1 MVEYSGL
8 SPWPVHFPSILT
20 VQLPWPTA
28 SCQLLCV
35 FAWGPS
41 LSSSCPAWEDWNT
54 RQLTPPATNGGWK
67 LVHKYAS
74 FFLVVEATQRG
85 MFYTGCKRC
94 PGGISPSSSRWKS
107 AWPLPHYWLLLLFLS
122 RFPIRLLP
130 FPSLPSQ
137 TSYLHLLLCLQTCS
151 WWNPNGDGEEMTWG
165 LLHHNSRYCS
175 CSCAFL
181 LDLNYLWKET
191 ICISSTHVQ
200 DLEYLTQYYF
210 MKSLSFNTVNI
221 WHLHSTFELDAILK
235 AVHILPHLLHA
246 TTLWEKALTQTESHL
261 IWVLPNTEFY

>member
-1 MVEYSGL
+1 MLISSSGQGSFFKSL
-8 SPWPVHFPSILT
+8 IYDFFLFLILDD
-20 VQLPWPTA
+20 LPPITLA
-28 SCQLLCV
+28 CLM
-35 FAWGPS
+35 PS
-41 LSSSCPAWEDWNT
+41 LLFTHA
-54 RQLTPPATNGGWK
+54 L
-67 LVHKYAS
+67 Y
-74 FFLVVEATQRG
+74 FLKKT
-85 MFYTGCKRC
+85 
-94 PGGISPSSSRWKS
+94 SRWKS

-175 CSCAFL
+175 CSCAFF

-261 IWVLPNTEFY
+261 IRVLPNTEFY